1 MGADQ
6 NHNWAKIA
14 ASALD
19 WWREAGVDTLVED
32 VPFDWL
38 APVETVAPLAFVPP
52 VAPAS
57 AHPPAPAALPDT
69 REAFAT
75 WRLGEDAPEAR
86 WGGVAIAAS
95 GPQDAELMVFV
106 DCPER
111 DDRETL
117 LEGETGRLFDRMLA
131 AIGRSRA
138 DTALASVCTR
148 RPTTGRVPRDIAD
161 RLGEIARHHV
171 ALAAPKRLLAMGDAA
186 SRALLA
192 MSVADARGRTHPIN
206 HKQGKITHVVA
217 THHPRFLLD
226 RPAAKAETWKD
237 LLMLTGE
244 IAS

>member
-6 NHNWAKIA
+6 NHDWAKIA

-32 VPFDWL
+32 APFDWL
-38 APVETVAPLAFVPP
+38 AAVETAAPAAFAPLAAPTA
-52 VAPAS
+52 APA
-57 AHPPAPAALPDT
+57 PAPAALPDT

-95 GPQDAELMVFV
+95 GPADAELMVFV

-171 ALAAPKRLLAMGDAA
+171 ALAAPIRLLAMGDAA

-192 MSVADARGRTHPIN
+192 MSVADARGRTHLIN

>member
-6 NHNWAKIA
+6 NHDWAKIA

-32 VPFDWL
+32 APFDWL
-38 APVETVAPLAFVPP
+38 AAVETAAPLAFPSP

-57 AHPPAPAALPDT
+57 APALAALPDT
-69 REAFAT
+69 REAFAA

-86 WGGVAIAAS
+86 WGGAAIAAS

-117 LEGETGRLFDRMLA
+117 LEGDTGRLFDRMLT

-192 MSVADARGRTHPIN
+192 MSVADARGRTHLIN
-206 HKQGKITHVVA
+206 HKQGSITHVVA